1 LALIIL
7 VNEKRR
13 AKHSPKGVLIMDMLE
28 KVELVREKTGVSYQ
42 DARDAL
48 EANNNDVLDA
58 IIWLEGQ
65 GKTETRTASYET
77 GSTTTTKMSSPE
89 MVEAQQEYH
98 KSSKRTKFGEIWSN
112 FCQEV
117 KRIFRAGLDMTFIA
131 ERKGERVLAIPL
143 LFVVIGILCWG
154 AALWLL
160 ILGLFFGFRYR
171 VEGASPL
178 TIDVNDAMN
187 KVADAAESIKD
198 DFTKDE

>member
-1 LALIIL
+1 
-7 VNEKRR
+7 
-13 AKHSPKGVLIMDMLE
+13 MDMLE

-58 IIWLEGQ
+58 IIWLESQ
-65 GKTETRTASYET
+65 GKTEARTASYET
-77 GSTTTTKMSSPE
+77 GSTTTKVSSPE
-89 MVEAQQEYH
+89 MVEAQQEYQ
-98 KSSKRTKFGEIWSN
+98 KSTKRTKLGEIWSN
-112 FCQEV
+112 FCDET

-131 ERKGERVLAIPL
+131 ERHNERVLAIPL

-171 VEGASPL
+171 IEGAGPL
-178 TIDVNDAMN
+178 TIDVNDAMS
-187 KVADAAESIKD
+187 KAADTAESIKND
-198 DFTKDE
+198 LSKDE